1 LGEPNQEIES
11 LQIQAT
17 AQISEKYQEVD
28 WNDRINFGTPPATV
42 NTLNN

>member
-1 LGEPNQEIES
+1 MMMTLLGEPNQEIES

-28 WNDRINFGTPPATV
+28 
-42 NTLNN
+42 